1 MGEVRI
7 SYYDHVPARPQQ
19 WEATEQAAR
28 AVEDRLGRQRGQFVA
43 QIGLEEGA
51 AANAVSL
58 ELVEGLAERELVAH
72 LADDDVRVFL
82 SGGQEGAGRLEGG
95 VAGLNDL
102 LSGWEVLAD
111 QDIHIRNLRH
121 RSPPVRMGQRLSL
134 LSPGFEPGWT
144 GV

>member
-82 SGGQEGAGRLEGG
+82 SGGQT
-95 VAGLNDL
+95 
-102 LSGWEVLAD
+102 
-111 QDIHIRNLRH
+111 
-121 RSPPVRMGQRLSL
+121 
-134 LSPGFEPGWT
+134 EPT
-144 GV
+144 SSITSC